1 MSIKRILVAVDGG
14 EASNLAVDL
23 AAKIA
28 SKFDAA
34 LGFVHVIADSLCYA
48 NEFGYVEPQRIEE
61 LQCKA
66 HEVLRRADDR
76 ADGLCSD
83 RMLRQGSAPAEI
95 IDAAIEWKADLIV
108 VGCHNRGPLQRLLL
122 GSTSESLVHRAPCPV
137 LVARNA
143 PKTPADP
150 PHKNA
155 RAILH

>member
-1 MSIKRILVAVDGG
+1 MSFKRILVAVDGG
-14 EASNLAVDL
+14 EASDWAVDL
-23 AAKIA
+23 AAGIA
-28 SKFDAA
+28 SKLDAA

-48 NEFGYVEPQRIEE
+48 NEFGYVEPNRIEE
-61 LQCKA
+61 RQRQA
-66 HEVLRRADDR
+66 HEMLRCAHDR
-76 ADGLCSD
+76 VGDLRSD
-83 RMLRQGSAPAEI
+83 RIVRQGSAPAEI
-95 IDAAIEWKADLIV
+95 VDAAIEWKADLIV

-143 PKTPADP
+143 PKAPTEP